1 MSLMILA
8 HSSRAA
14 APLDDE
20 VLQPA
25 QLSRQSSLSS
35 LTNWNRAQAPVGL
48 TVNQDDDDATFD
60 VMYTYNYPPAL
71 ELGQGPAGS
80 LESGSVHNIAWS
92 SMASTAREDVT
103 KQDTEVQSLDHDME
117 IISMEYLK
125 DPNRGFNDIETVDLP
140 KQPGSLKNDK
150 REMTSYGPPAHNA
163 IDDMAHSLSI
173 LHKKVFKRSFFALLV
188 LLCIVLGVLFG
199 VGSFQG
205 QANEGTNQQNTA
217 SGSVQDVASDGL
229 LSVSSDTENDMNES
243 TETVG
248 DPTSQ
253 FRDVSGGIFDL
264 DDTEFPTSSPTEDPT
279 HGPTEFP

>member
-1 MSLMILA
+1 MSLIILA

-48 TVNQDDDDATFD
+48 TANQDDDDATFD

-140 KQPGSLKNDK
+140 KQPGSLRYDQSSQK
-150 REMTSYGPPAHNA
+150 
-163 IDDMAHSLSI
+163 
-173 LHKKVFKRSFFALLV
+173 KKVFKRSFFALLV